1 MSEINNSGFNP
12 KDVKVQPYT
21 ATNNVKPEE
30 KAAVAP
36 EAQQKDASAPVTEA
50 LGKSLV
56 SVDNHDADMQ
66 RLLNN
71 PKIADTSDKL
81 YNAAVNAGVSAP
93 EAATFATAPTTK

>member
-21 ATNNVKPEE
+21 STSNANKPEE
-30 KAAVAP
+30 KAVTP
-36 EAQQKDASAPVTEA
+36 EPQQKDASAPVTEA

-71 PKIADTSDKL
+71 PKIADTSDKM
-81 YNAAVNAGVSAP
+81 YNAAIGAGVSAP
-93 EAATFATAPTTK
+93 EAATFATAPAK